1 MCGIAGIFGNFD
13 LETVDIKNIGS
24 IMKNRGPDFFSY
36 DAYKSLNNSCI
47 FFHSRLSIIDPTP
60 SANQPFRN
68 ERFSII
74 FNGEIY
80 NYIELRNELLKLGC
94 KFKTSSDTEVFL
106 NSYSY
111 WGDKSFE
118 KFEGMW
124 AAVIFDLKNFSI
136 KLCRDRFG
144 EKPLYFL
151 KDKDTVYFSSET
163 KYIHK
168 LRGKRDEINLK
179 HIKRFI
185 VNGYK
190 SLYKSPET
198 FYKNIKYVKP
208 SEILEFE
215 KNFNFKS
222 KFYWNLKFK
231 INRKIKFEDCKNLIR
246 NRFKTIIK
254 QKLRSDVPISFCLSG
269 GVDSSLLLY
278 LADFYGFRKLN
289 TFSIYD
295 DNKNYDE
302 SDNIGKTIK
311 DLNIE
316 NHYSIKL
323 EKRDFLT
330 NLENQTKYNDAPLAT
345 ISFFVSSLLAKKINK
360 QKIKVTIQ
368 GNGADEI
375 FTGYYHHYNYFLKG
389 LKNDEFNTNFENWR
403 NFYKDNI
410 RNPSLNNFER
420 FKKKSFEH
428 IFYGKNKNRSFLND
442 EFKEEFEEKNFTDD
456 FLRNRMLNEIKH
468 ESLPVL
474 LNENDLAFMRYS
486 VENRNL
492 YLDSELCELIFS
504 LPSNFLIK
512 DGFLKFL
519 LRNCFDDIL
528 PNHIKNDRQKKGF
541 NASLSSLL
549 DIKSNDFR
557 DFILEDSQIYDVFD
571 KKQIAKLLENYNEMN
586 SEKKLLFSLITTKIF
601 MEK

>member
-13 LETVDIKNIGS
+13 LEIVDIKHIS
-24 IMKNRGPDFFSY
+24 TIMKNRGPDFFSY
-36 DAYKSLNNSCI
+36 EAYKSSNMSCI
-47 FFHSRLSIIDPTP
+47 FFHSRLSIIDPTS
-60 SANQPFRN
+60 SANQPFKN
-68 ERFSII
+68 KRFSII

-80 NYIELRNELLKLGC
+80 NYIELRNELSKLGC

-106 NSYSY
+106 NAYSY

-168 LRGKRDEINLK
+168 LRGKRDDINLK

-190 SLYKSPET
+190 SLYKSTET
-198 FYKNIKYVKP
+198 FYKNIKYVNP
-208 SEILEFE
+208 SEILECK
-215 KNFNFKS
+215 KNLNFKS

-231 INRKIKFEDCKNLIR
+231 INKKIKFADCKNLIR
-246 NRFKTIIK
+246 DRFKTIIK

-269 GVDSSLLLY
+269 GIDSNLLLY

-295 DNKNYDE
+295 DNQNYDE
-302 SDNIGKTIK
+302 SENIEKTIK
-311 DLNIE
+311 NLNIT
-316 NHYSIKL
+316 NHHSIKL

-375 FTGYYHHYNYFLKG
+375 FTGYYHHYSCFLKS
-389 LKNDEFNTNFENWR
+389 LKNDEFNFNFENWK

-420 FKKKSFEH
+420 FKKNSYEH
-428 IFYGKNKNRSFLND
+428 IFYEKNKNKSFLNE
-442 EFKEEFEEKNFTDD
+442 EFNEEFEEKNFTND
-456 FLRNRMLNEIKH
+456 FLRNRMLNEIKY

-519 LRNCFDDIL
+519 LRNCFSDIL
-528 PNHIKNDRQKKGF
+528 PNHIKNDRKKKGF

-549 DIKSNDFR
+549 DIKSKDFK
-557 DFILEDSQIYDVFD
+557 DFILEDSEIYDVFD
-571 KKQIAKLLENYNEMN
+571 KKQISKLLDDYGEMN

>member
-1 MCGIAGIFGNFD
+1 MCGIAGIFGNFN
-13 LETVDIKNIGS
+13 LETVDIKDISS
-24 IMKNRGPDFFSY
+24 IMKSRGPDFFSY
-36 DAYKSLNNSCI
+36 DSYKSLNQSCI
-47 FFHSRLSIIDPTP
+47 FFHSRLSIIDPSS
-60 SANQPFRN
+60 SANQPFKN

-80 NYIELRNELLKLGC
+80 NYIELRNELSKLGF

-124 AAVIFDLKNFSI
+124 AAVIFDLKKFSI
-136 KLCRDRFG
+136 KFSRDRFG

-151 KDKDTVYFSSET
+151 KDKDTIYFSSET

-168 LRGKRDEINLK
+168 LRGKRDKINFK
-179 HIKRFI
+179 HIKRLI

-198 FYKNIKYVKP
+198 FYKNIRYVKP
-208 SEILEFE
+208 SEILEVTE
-215 KNFNFKS
+215 NFNFKS
-222 KFYWNLKFK
+222 KFYWNLNFK
-231 INRKIKFEDCKNLIR
+231 INKKIEFEDCKNLIR
-246 NRFKTIIK
+246 ERFKTIIE
-254 QKLRSDVPISFCLSG
+254 QKLRSDVPVSFCLSG
-269 GVDSSLLLY
+269 GVDSNLLLY

-302 SDNIGKTIK
+302 SDNIKRTIE
-311 DLNIE
+311 DLNIT
-316 NHYSIKL
+316 NHNSIKL
-323 EKRDFLT
+323 EKKDFLT
-330 NLENQTKYNDAPLAT
+330 NLKDQTKYNDAPVAT

-360 QKIKVTIQ
+360 EKIKVTIQ

-375 FTGYYHHYNYFLKG
+375 FTGYYHHYNCFLKG
-389 LKNDEFNTNFENWR
+389 LKEDEFKGNFENWK
-403 NFYKDNI
+403 NFYENNI
-410 RNPSLNNFER
+410 RNPSLNNFDR
-420 FKKKSFEH
+420 FKKNSTEH
-428 IFYGKNKNRSFLND
+428 IFYGANKNRSFLND
-442 EFKEEFEEKNFTDD
+442 EFNEEFEEENFTDD
-456 FLRNRMLNEIKH
+456 LLRNRMLNEIKY
-468 ESLPVL
+468 ETLPVL

-519 LRNCFDDIL
+519 LRNCFGDIL

-541 NASLSSLL
+541 NASLTSLL

-557 DFILEDSQIYDVFD
+557 DFILEDSEIYDVFD
-571 KKQIAKLLENYNEMN
+571 KNQISKLLDHYNEMN
-586 SEKKLLFSLITTKIF
+586 SEKKLLFSLITTKMF